1 MTTSPGLFNIYME
14 EFMKHVKMEFREDLW
29 YKLYADDLVFIIDYA

>member
-1 MTTSPGLFNIYME
+1 ME